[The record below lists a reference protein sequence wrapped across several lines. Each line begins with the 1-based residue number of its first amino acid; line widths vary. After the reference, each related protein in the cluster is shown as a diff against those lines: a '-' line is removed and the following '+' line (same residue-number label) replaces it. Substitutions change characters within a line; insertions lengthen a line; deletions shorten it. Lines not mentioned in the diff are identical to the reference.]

1 MAINHIEGNDKG
13 QLLLYALSTCGWCKK
28 TKALLQELNVAFDF
42 MEVDTLD
49 KEARASALE
58 EIRKWNPA
66 CTFPSLIVNN
76 DSCIVGF
83 NEKKIREL
91 FTP

>member
-1 MAINHIEGNDKG
+1 MTVNHSNGEDRGP
-13 QLLLYALSTCGWCKK
+13 LMLYTLSTCGWCKK

-42 MEVDTLD
+42 MEIDTLE
-49 KEARASALE
+49 KSLRASTLE
-58 EIRKWNPA
+58 EIKKWNPA

-76 DSCIVGF
+76 ESCIVGF

-91 FTP
+91 LAP

>member
-1 MAINHIEGNDKG
+1 MSINHIDGNDKG
-13 QLLLYALSTCGWCKK
+13 QLMLYALSTCGWCKK
-28 TKALLQELNVAFDF
+28 TKSLLQELNVAFDY
-42 MEVDTLD
+42 MDVDKLE
-49 KEARASALE
+49 KEARASTLD

-76 DSCIVGF
+76 ESCIVGF

>member
-1 MAINHIEGNDKG
+1 MAINHIDGNDKG
-13 QLLLYALSTCGWCKK
+13 QLMLYTLSTCGWCKK

-49 KEARASALE
+49 KEARASTLE
-58 EIRKWNPA
+58 EIKKWNPA

-76 DSCIVGF
+76 ESCIVGF
-83 NEKKIREL
+83 KETKLREL